1 MNVTV
6 DLAKLGIEQLSAMQ
20 LKASDS
26 IAQGERDVILL
37 SPTGSGKTLAYLLP
51 ILQKLDVSS
60 KEVQAVVIVPNRELA
75 IQSAEV
81 LQLLT
86 KAMKGF
92 ACYGGRPTMDEHR
105 QLRQVQPQIVFATP
119 GRLNDHLDKRNIS
132 IETIQYVVIDEFDK
146 CLEMG
151 FQEEMSKILE
161 KLTAVKQRILLSA
174 TDAVEIPHFVN
185 MNNVDRLDYLT
196 SATVSHQVR
205 VFSVHSPDKDKL
217 QTLKQLLLSFGN
229 QSTIVFTNY
238 RESAERIH
246 DYLTFQHFYS
256 TVFHGGLDQQ
266 ERESSIYKFS
276 NGSVNILV
284 STDLASRGLD
294 IPDVDNIV
302 HYQLP
307 DQEENYVHRTG
318 RTARWE
324 KEGRAFLLI
333 GPTEEIPAYAISHTH
348 EYSIPVTDSQPALPK
363 MATIY
368 IGKGKKDKISKM
380 DVVGFL
386 CKKCQ
391 LAPDEIGR
399 IDVNNY
405 YVYVAVQRNKLQEV
419 LKRAKGQKIKGL
431 KTIFE
436 AAE

>member
-26 IAQGERDVILL
+26 IAQSGRDVILL

-51 ILQKLDVSS
+51 ILQKLDVNS

-81 LQLLT
+81 MQLLT

-92 ACYGGRPTMDEHR
+92 ACYGGRPAMDEHR

-119 GRLNDHLDKRNIS
+119 GRLNDHLDKRNIT

-217 QTLKQLLLSFGN
+217 QALKQLLLSFGN

-333 GPTEEIPAYAISHTH
+333 GPTEVIPAYATSHTQ

>member
-26 IAQGERDVILL
+26 IAQSGRDVILL

-51 ILQKLDVSS
+51 ILQKLDVNS

-81 LQLLT
+81 MQLLT

-92 ACYGGRPTMDEHR
+92 ACYGGRPAMDEHR

-119 GRLNDHLDKRNIS
+119 GRLNDHLDKRNIT

-333 GPTEEIPAYAISHTH
+333 GPTEVIPAYATSHTQ

>member
-81 LQLLT
+81 LHLLT

-92 ACYGGRPTMDEHR
+92 ACYGGRPAMDEHR

-119 GRLNDHLDKRNIS
+119 GRLNDHLDKRNIT
-132 IETIQYVVIDEFDK
+132 IEAIQYVVIDEFDK

-217 QTLKQLLLSFGN
+217 QTLKQLLLSFGS

-333 GPTEEIPAYAISHTH
+333 GPTEEIPAYAISHTQ
-348 EYSIPVTDSQPALPK
+348 EYSISVTDSLPALPK

>member
-119 GRLNDHLDKRNIS
+119 GRLNDHLDKRNIG

-256 TVFHGGLDQQ
+256 TVFYGGLDQQ

-333 GPTEEIPAYAISHTH
+333 GPTEVIPAYATSHTQ

>member
-205 VFSVHSPDKDKL
+205 VFSVHSLDKDKL

-333 GPTEEIPAYAISHTH
+333 GPTEAIPAYAISHTH
-348 EYSIPVTDSQPALPK
+348 EYSIPITDSQPALPK

>member
-105 QLRQVQPQIVFATP
+105 QLRQVQPQNVFATP

-324 KEGRAFLLI
+324 NEGRAFLLI

-431 KTIFE
+431 RTIFE

>member
-132 IETIQYVVIDEFDK
+132 IEAIQYVVIDEFDK

-217 QTLKQLLLSFGN
+217 QTLKQLLLLFGN

-348 EYSIPVTDSQPALPK
+348 EYSIPVTASQPALPK

>member
-26 IAQGERDVILL
+26 IAQSGRDVILL

-92 ACYGGRPTMDEHR
+92 ACYGGRPAMDEHR
-105 QLRQVQPQIVFATP
+105 QLRQVQPQIIFATP
-119 GRLNDHLDKRNIS
+119 GRLNDHLDKRNIT

-185 MNNVDRLDYLT
+185 MNNVDRLDYLS

-333 GPTEEIPAYAISHTH
+333 GPTEEIPAYAISHTQA
-348 EYSIPVTDSQPALPK
+348 YSIPVTDSQPALPK

>member
-1 MNVTV
+1 MNVNV

-60 KEVQAVVIVPNRELA
+60 KEVQVVVIVPNRELA

-81 LQLLT
+81 MQLLT

-185 MNNVDRLDYLT
+185 MNNVERLDYLT

-205 VFSVHSPDKDKL
+205 VFSVRSPDKDKL

-246 DYLTFQHFYS
+246 DFLTFQHFYS

-333 GPTEEIPAYAISHTH
+333 GPTEVIPAYTISHTQ

>member
-26 IAQGERDVILL
+26 IAQSGRDVILL

-86 KAMKGF
+86 KSMKGF

-119 GRLNDHLDKRNIS
+119 GRLNDHLDKQNIG

-185 MNNVDRLDYLT
+185 MNNVNRLDYLT

-217 QTLKQLLLSFGN
+217 QTLKHLLLSFGN

-246 DYLTFQHFYS
+246 DFLTFQHFYS

-333 GPTEEIPAYAISHTH
+333 GPTEAIPAYAISHTQ
-348 EYSIPVTDSQPALPK
+348 EYSFPVTDSQPALPK

>member
-26 IAQGERDVILL
+26 FAQGERDVILL

-132 IETIQYVVIDEFDK
+132 IEAIQYVVIDEFDK

-391 LAPDEIGR
+391 LTPDEIGR

>member
-119 GRLNDHLDKRNIS
+119 GRLNDHLDKRNIT

-333 GPTEEIPAYAISHTH
+333 GPTEAIPAYAISHTK

-431 KTIFE
+431 RTIFE

>member
-92 ACYGGRPTMDEHR
+92 ACYGGRPAMDEHR

-391 LAPDEIGR
+391 LTPDEIGR

>member
-161 KLTAVKQRILLSA
+161 KLTVVKQRILLSA

-217 QTLKQLLLSFGN
+217 QTLKQLLLSFGS

-333 GPTEEIPAYAISHTH
+333 GPTEAIPAYAISHTQ
-348 EYSIPVTDSQPALPK
+348 EYSIPATDSQPALPK

-399 IDVNNY
+399 IDLNNY

>member
-26 IAQGERDVILL
+26 IAQSGRDVILL

-92 ACYGGRPTMDEHR
+92 ACYGGRPAMDEHR

-205 VFSVHSPDKDKL
+205 VFSVRSPDKDKL

-246 DYLTFQHFYS
+246 DFLTFQHFYS

-333 GPTEEIPAYAISHTH
+333 GPTEVIPAYTISHTQ

>member
-132 IETIQYVVIDEFDK
+132 IEAIQYVVIDEFDK

-185 MNNVDRLDYLT
+185 MNNVERLDYLT

-333 GPTEEIPAYAISHTH
+333 GPTEAIPVYAISHTQA
-348 EYSIPVTDSQPALPK
+348 YSIPVTDSQPALPK

>member
-92 ACYGGRPTMDEHR
+92 ACYGGRPAMDEHR

-119 GRLNDHLDKRNIS
+119 GRLNDHLDKRNIG

-161 KLTAVKQRILLSA
+161 KLTVVKQRILLSA

-217 QTLKQLLLSFGN
+217 QTLKQLLLSFGS

>member
-324 KEGRAFLLI
+324 NEGRAFLLI

-431 KTIFE
+431 RTIFE

>member
-119 GRLNDHLDKRNIS
+119 GRLNDHLDKRNIG

-246 DYLTFQHFYS
+246 DFLTFQHFYS

-333 GPTEEIPAYAISHTH
+333 GPTEEIPAYAISHTQ

>member
-92 ACYGGRPTMDEHR
+92 ACYGGRPAMDEHR

>member
-92 ACYGGRPTMDEHR
+92 ACYGGRPAMDEHR

-217 QTLKQLLLSFGN
+217 QTLKQLLLSFGS

-333 GPTEEIPAYAISHTH
+333 GPTEEIPAYAISHTQ
-348 EYSIPVTDSQPALPK
+348 EYSIPATDSQPALPK

>member
-132 IETIQYVVIDEFDK
+132 IEAIQYVVIDEFDK

-185 MNNVDRLDYLT
+185 MNNVERLDYLT

-217 QTLKQLLLSFGN
+217 QTLKQLLLSFGS

-246 DYLTFQHFYS
+246 DYLTFLHFYS

-324 KEGRAFLLI
+324 NEGRAFLLI

-419 LKRAKGQKIKGL
+419 IKRAKGQKIKGL

>member
-132 IETIQYVVIDEFDK
+132 IEKIQYVVIDEFDK

-246 DYLTFQHFYS
+246 DFLTFQHFYS

>member
-119 GRLNDHLDKRNIS
+119 GRLNDHLDKRNIT
-132 IETIQYVVIDEFDK
+132 IEMIQYVVIDEFDK

-185 MNNVDRLDYLT
+185 MNNVERLDYLT

-333 GPTEEIPAYAISHTH
+333 GPTEAIPVYAISHTQA
-348 EYSIPVTDSQPALPK
+348 YSIPVTDSQPALPK

>member
-132 IETIQYVVIDEFDK
+132 IEAIQYVVIDEFDK

-391 LAPDEIGR
+391 LTPDEIGR

>member
-26 IAQGERDVILL
+26 IAQSGRDVILL

-51 ILQKLDVSS
+51 ILQKLDVNS

-86 KAMKGF
+86 KTMKGF

-119 GRLNDHLDKRNIS
+119 GRLNDHLDKRNIT

-333 GPTEEIPAYAISHTH
+333 GPTEEIPAYAISHTQA
-348 EYSIPVTDSQPALPK
+348 YSIPVTDSQPALPK

>member
-81 LQLLT
+81 MQLLT

-119 GRLNDHLDKRNIS
+119 GRLNDHLDKRNIG

-246 DYLTFQHFYS
+246 DFLTFQHFYS

-333 GPTEEIPAYAISHTH
+333 GPTEAIPAYATSHTQ

>member
-119 GRLNDHLDKRNIS
+119 GRLNDHLDKRNIG

-217 QTLKQLLLSFGN
+217 QTLKQLLLSFGS

-266 ERESSIYKFS
+266 QRESSIYKFS

>member
-51 ILQKLDVSS
+51 ILQKLDVTS
-60 KEVQAVVIVPNRELA
+60 KEVQAVAIVPNRELA

-92 ACYGGRPTMDEHR
+92 ACYGGRPAMDEHR

-119 GRLNDHLDKRNIS
+119 GRLNDHLDKRNIG

-217 QTLKQLLLSFGN
+217 LTLKQLLLSFGN

-246 DYLTFQHFYS
+246 DFLTFQHFYS

-348 EYSIPVTDSQPALPK
+348 EYSLPVTDSQPALPK

>member
-92 ACYGGRPTMDEHR
+92 ACYGGRPAMDEHR

-119 GRLNDHLDKRNIS
+119 GRLNDHLDKRNIG

-217 QTLKQLLLSFGN
+217 QTLKQLLLSFGS

-266 ERESSIYKFS
+266 QRESSIYKFS

>member
-1 MNVTV
+1 MNVTI

-20 LKASDS
+20 SKASDS

-132 IETIQYVVIDEFDK
+132 IEAIQYVVIDEFDK

-391 LAPDEIGR
+391 LTPDEIGR

>member
-1 MNVTV
+1 MNVTI

-20 LKASDS
+20 SKASDS

-185 MNNVDRLDYLT
+185 INNVDRLDYLT

>member
-6 DLAKLGIEQLSAMQ
+6 DLAKLGIKQLSAMQ

-92 ACYGGRPTMDEHR
+92 ACYGGRPAMDEHR
-105 QLRQVQPQIVFATP
+105 LLRQVQPQIVFATP

-174 TDAVEIPHFVN
+174 TDAVEIPNFVN
-185 MNNVDRLDYLT
+185 MNNVERLDYLT

-246 DYLTFQHFYS
+246 DFLTFQHFYS

-333 GPTEEIPAYAISHTH
+333 GPTEAIPAYAISHTQ
-348 EYSIPVTDSQPALPK
+348 EYRIPVTDSQPASPK

>member
-51 ILQKLDVSS
+51 ILQKLDVNS

-92 ACYGGRPTMDEHR
+92 ACYGGRPAMDEHR

-119 GRLNDHLDKRNIS
+119 GRLNDHLDKGNIA

-185 MNNVDRLDYLT
+185 MNNVERLDYLT

-217 QTLKQLLLSFGN
+217 QTLKQLLLSFGS

-246 DYLTFQHFYS
+246 DYLTFLHFYS

-324 KEGRAFLLI
+324 NEGRAFLLI

-419 LKRAKGQKIKGL
+419 IKRAKGQKIKGL

>member
-119 GRLNDHLDKRNIS
+119 GRLNDHLDKRNIT

-217 QTLKQLLLSFGN
+217 QTLKQLLLSFGS

-333 GPTEEIPAYAISHTH
+333 GPTEEIPAYAISHTQ
-348 EYSIPVTDSQPALPK
+348 EYSISVTDSLPALPK

-431 KTIFE
+431 RTIFE

>member
-92 ACYGGRPTMDEHR
+92 ACYGGRPAMDEHR

-161 KLTAVKQRILLSA
+161 KLTAVKQRILLPA

-246 DYLTFQHFYS
+246 DYLTSQHFYS

-391 LAPDEIGR
+391 LTPDEIGR

>member
-132 IETIQYVVIDEFDK
+132 IEAIQYVVIDEFDK

-276 NGSVNILV
+276 NGSVNIMV

-333 GPTEEIPAYAISHTH
+333 GPTEEIPAYAISHTQ
-348 EYSIPVTDSQPALPK
+348 EYNIPVMDSQPALPK